1 MGANVVSCVFIE
13 DSHKRHTMKKH
24 QITAIN
30 YLIDNIRAIQTYSTV
45 TTHTQKNTIKDN
57 NTRQMKRMESD
68 TISSDFTLTTTCK
81 KRPFEATVKLH
92 FSRKQTPTNA
102 QLLFYRKKGVSLR
115 VQMNNY

>member
-1 MGANVVSCVFIE
+1 MGGNVVSCVFIE

-30 YLIDNIRAIQTYSTV
+30 YLIDNIRATQAYSTV

-81 KRPFEATVKLH
+81 KRTFEATVKAS
-92 FSRKQTPTNA
+92 F
-102 QLLFYRKKGVSLR
+102 F
-115 VQMNNY
+115 

>member
-1 MGANVVSCVFIE
+1 MGGNVVSCVFIE

-24 QITAIN
+24 QIIAIN
-30 YLIDNIRAIQTYSTV
+30 YLIDNIRAAQAYSTV
-45 TTHTQKNTIKDN
+45 TTHTQKNTIKDD

-68 TISSDFTLTTTCK
+68 TISSDFTLTTCK

-92 FSRKQTPTNA
+92 FLRKHTPANA
-102 QLLFYRKKGVSLR
+102 QLLLYQKKGVSLR